1 MFKAAFPWAK
11 HVEELAEKERI
22 KAKTSTSQ
30 DEIAGNIWIS
40 EHHGERMFKSA
51 LGMKVNANTL

>member
-11 HVEELAEKERI
+11 HAEEFAEKERI
-22 KAKTSTSQ
+22 KAKNSTAQ

-40 EHHGERMFKSA
+40 EHHGRHRFKHA
-51 LGMKVNANTL
+51 LGMGVER